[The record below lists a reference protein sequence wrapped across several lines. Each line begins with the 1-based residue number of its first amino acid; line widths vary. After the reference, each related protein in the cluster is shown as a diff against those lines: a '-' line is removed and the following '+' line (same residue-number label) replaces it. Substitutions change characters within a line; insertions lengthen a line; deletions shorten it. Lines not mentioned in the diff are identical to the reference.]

1 MPDVTDTE
9 ASARA
14 GRGAVQRRDAG
25 RSARLG
31 AASSAQPQPKTASGA
46 RYVFFSPEVDA
57 LDGLPGCVVVEHK
70 RCGKLGCRC
79 AEPQGRLH
87 GPYFYHYYRD
97 AFGRA
102 HKRYLART
110 DAPRVAALCDQ
121 YRARRLS
128 RRELRRLVRDFARL
142 SDALAGWLGGVTP

>member
-1 MPDVTDTE
+1 MSTNVAGAKGRYVANGVTPQ
-9 ASARA
+9 RA
-14 GRGAVQRRDAG
+14 DLEQ
-25 RSARLG
+25 L
-31 AASSAQPQPKTASGA
+31 QPKTGRTAEP
-46 RYVFFSPEVDA
+46 YVFFSPEVDA

-110 DAPRVAALCDQ
+110 DAPRVAALCDR
-121 YRARRLS
+121 YRAGRLS
-128 RRELRRLVRDFARL
+128 RRELRRLMRDYARL
-142 SDALAGWLGGVTP
+142 ADRLDRWLGGEAP